1 MPKINSAL
9 DTFIPLVSRPAGGQ
23 KGMGVF
29 TLAVESGK
37 EEVGQCFICVWFGFV
52 DKKNTFV
59 KWTDLI

>member
-52 DKKNTFV
+52 DKKTP
-59 KWTDLI
+59 L